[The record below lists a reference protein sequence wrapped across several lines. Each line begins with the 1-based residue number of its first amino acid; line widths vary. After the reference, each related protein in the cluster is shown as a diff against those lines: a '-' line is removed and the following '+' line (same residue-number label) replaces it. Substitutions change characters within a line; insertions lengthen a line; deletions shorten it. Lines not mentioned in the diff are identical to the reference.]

1 MSTVN
6 KQPIRET
13 SAFLHDT
20 HPSPERSFYERMSV
34 RLASSHEHF
43 QRCFRVFLDKSDEH
57 ESSIS
62 CIREGIKPM
71 VKSLAT
77 LIDAPTVRVLG
88 VGSGKGEIDLEILHV
103 AAQCLHEKNPNHKSD
118 FLCHVVEPN
127 REGLEGFKSSVEVL
141 PAHLANLANMKFEWH
156 QGTFQQYIDKQ
167 DHEMTKFEVVHFV
180 QSLYYFA
187 DFEDAL
193 VHSYEKILG
202 DKGVI
207 ICMLLG
213 EGSYIHRFAH
223 KFHDNGKFQF
233 PGVKYHCNQD
243 VVAVAKKYN
252 FPYEEYSKEFHLDVT
267 EVFDAKSEK
276 GNSLLDF
283 ITHTMNFRA
292 TASCEE
298 VEEVLKFLEE
308 VSSVEDGKR
317 LAKGRCWALMIKKG
331 FGH

>member
-1 MSTVN
+1 M
-6 KQPIRET
+6 
-13 SAFLHDT
+13 
-20 HPSPERSFYERMSV
+20 
-34 RLASSHEHF
+34 
-43 QRCFRVFLDKSDEH
+43 
-57 ESSIS
+57 IS
-62 CIREGIKPM
+62 CIREGIKS
-71 VKSLAT
+71 VLTNLST
-77 LIDAPTVRVLG
+77 LIKTPTVRVLG
-88 VGSGKGEIDLEILHV
+88 VGSGRGEMDLEILHV
-103 AAQCLHEKNPNHKSD
+103 AAQSLHEKNPNHKSD

-180 QSLYYFA
+180 QSLYYLS

-317 LAKGRCWALMIKKG
+317 LAKGRNVAVIIKKG